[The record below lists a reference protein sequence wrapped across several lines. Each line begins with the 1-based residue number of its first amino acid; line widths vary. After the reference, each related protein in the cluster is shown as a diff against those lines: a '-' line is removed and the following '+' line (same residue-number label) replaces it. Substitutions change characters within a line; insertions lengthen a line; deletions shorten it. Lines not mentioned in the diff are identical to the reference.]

1 MSMLDLLRRRKAAG
15 APDERPP
22 MEALKG
28 TIGQI
33 GQLPMLPEAAHKA
46 MAIVNDPRSSL
57 AQFALVIEKDL
68 ALATGVLKLANSPL
82 YRVGRAID
90 TVNQAVLR
98 LGMRECQNLII
109 AVGMRSMFSKIPRAQ
124 KERCEGLWAHSF
136 MTACLC
142 RHLNKRLKFGYTG
155 EEFACGLAHDFGRLL
170 IVIAAPAL
178 SLSADPMD
186 FTETPELLDHE
197 TAVLGTDHCYL
208 GAWFANLNRLP
219 PTILSAI
226 QHHHT
231 PLDATE
237 HQNLVGM
244 VATADDMANYIQR
257 EGKIE
262 GYDPTGTLGWY
273 YLTEELGHCGNF
285 EFAEEAPTIM
295 EDALK
300 EAEGAKSSAA

>member
-1 MSMLDLLRRRKAAG
+1 MLQRPRPRFRFEERENAIRCDHFDVCRRGVAWLICDHG
-15 APDERPP
+15 
-22 MEALKG
+22 
-28 TIGQI
+28 
-33 GQLPMLPEAAHKA
+33 
-46 MAIVNDPRSSL
+46 RSHH
-57 AQFALVIEKDL
+57 V
-68 ALATGVLKLANSPL
+68 TV
-82 YRVGRAID
+82 RV
-90 TVNQAVLR
+90 
-98 LGMRECQNLII
+98 
-109 AVGMRSMFSKIPRAQ
+109 
-124 KERCEGLWAHSF
+124 
-136 MTACLC
+136 
-142 RHLNKRLKFGYTG
+142 
-155 EEFACGLAHDFGRLL
+155 
-170 IVIAAPAL
+170 
-178 SLSADPMD
+178 
-186 FTETPELLDHE
+186 
-197 TAVLGTDHCYL
+197 
-208 GAWFANLNRLP
+208 FANLNRLP

-262 GYDPTGTLGWY
+262 GYDPTGNLGWY